1 MAPGK
6 NALWDRLRSKVGIL
20 FIRFAGVAIASL
32 ATSEATLAVC
42 DAVFHLTATPSAVSS
57 WFTGAVVSYL
67 LSRWA
72 WERKGKPDLLRETLP
87 FWIISIVVVVVLT
100 LSTKL
105 GYSIARDHHLHGFKH
120 AAVAGG
126 VYFIANCITFLAR
139 FVIFHYV
146 LFKDRHASKSAAS
159 GATAG
164 PGATVPDA
172 AAGATMTT
180 ERAAR
185 SS

>member
-6 NALWDRLRSKVGIL
+6 NALWDRLRGKVGIR
-20 FIRFAGVAIASL
+20 FIRFAGVAVASL

-42 DAVFHLTATPSAVSS
+42 DAVFHLTATPAAVSS

-87 FWIISIVVVVVLT
+87 FWIISVVVVVVLT

-105 GYSIARDHHLHGFKH
+105 GYIIARDHQLHGIKH
-120 AAVAGG
+120 AAVVGG

-146 LFKDRHASKSAAS
+146 LFTDRRASKAAAVTGPAAS
-159 GATAG
+159 G
-164 PGATVPDA
+164 PDVA
-172 AAGATMTT
+172 ANATMAT
-180 ERAAR
+180 ERAGR
-185 SS
+185 PS

>member
-1 MAPGK
+1 MVPEK
-6 NALWDRLRSKVGIL
+6 SALWDRLRSKVGIR
-20 FIRFAGVAIASL
+20 FIRFAGVAVASL
-32 ATSEATLAVC
+32 ATSEVTLAIC
-42 DAVFHLTATPSAVSS
+42 DAVFHLSATPSAVGS

-87 FWIISIVVVVVLT
+87 FWIISVVVVFVLT

-105 GYSIARDHHLHGFKH
+105 GYTIAQDHHLHGVEH

-126 VYFIANCITFLAR
+126 VYFVANCITFLVR

-146 LFKDRHASKSAAS
+146 LFTDRHAPKAPRTGPAADR
-159 GATAG
+159 GAGVPADATAG
-164 PGATVPDA
+164 TGHTGRP
-172 AAGATMTT
+172 
-180 ERAAR
+180 
-185 SS
+185 S

>member
-6 NALWDRLRSKVGIL
+6 NALWARLRSKVGIR
-20 FIRFAGVAIASL
+20 FIRFAGVAVASL

-42 DAVFHLTATPSAVSS
+42 DAAFHLTATPSAVSS

-87 FWIISIVVVVVLT
+87 FWIISVVVVVILT

-105 GYSIARDHHLHGFKH
+105 GYAIAADHHLHGLKH

-146 LFKDRHASKSAAS
+146 LFKDRRGSTASVAATPAAS
-159 GATAG
+159 G
-164 PGATVPDA
+164 PNVPA
-172 AAGATMTT
+172 SPTMAT

-185 SS
+185 ASQ

>member
-6 NALWDRLRSKVGIL
+6 NALWDRLRSKVGVR
-20 FIRFAGVAIASL
+20 FIRFAGVAVASL
-32 ATSEATLAVC
+32 ATSEVTLALC
-42 DAVFHLTATPSAVSS
+42 DAVFHLTATPSAVTS

-87 FWIISIVVVVVLT
+87 FWIISVVVVVILT

-105 GYSIARDHHLHGFKH
+105 GYTIARDHNLHGIKH

-126 VYFIANCITFLAR
+126 VYFIANCVTFLAR

-146 LFKDRHASKSAAS
+146 LFTDRHTPKPPASADPADSVAA
-159 GATAG
+159 
-164 PGATVPDA
+164 D
-172 AAGATMTT
+172 ATMATG
-180 ERAAR
+180 RAAR
-185 SS
+185 SA